1 MKRIIS
7 LFLSLIASCL
17 LGTTYAQES
26 ALMPSTPEIVPQ
38 PPEVSRLIGMINYP
52 VSYNTGL
59 VKTEIP
65 LFEIKTRG
73 GYTLPVRLVYRSSGF
88 KPHERSVVGAGWS
101 LEAEPQIAHAVNGL
115 PDEMPVYGLYMNE
128 GTNLPDQETQVD
140 AMYGYYDIQPD
151 QYFYILPQK
160 GGSFFLN
167 RPANG
172 TKKEFVTVPY
182 DPVRIDNSADLKT
195 FTLTD
200 TDGVAYTFTPQEETE
215 TVTEDRRTT
224 AISVYKASRIMTP
237 NKEVIAFE
245 YGGLSTGQPFRYMLH
260 NYEQSAT
267 LEIKKKRYATQDID
281 YWNGME
287 TISTDEFSP
296 SFVQQRVKLVQR
308 DVKGRTS
315 SSPQMETSIYY
326 VDEGNGR
333 DNNPLKPLCDEHR
346 RFTSYW
352 TQTVSTRHLKKIT
365 FPGGSMEFTYME
377 IMPYQTARK
386 YLNAIVVK
394 NDRGEVVRR
403 FQLVNSRYGERPRLD
418 AVMEMGKDGQ
428 SYRTYSF
435 TYHHST
441 GVGYDD
447 PRVNAWGY
455 YSTQNATVSQALVP
469 RLWKTFGLYSD
480 KGELTDSLHFQYGRD
495 DFYQTPVE
503 EPFLPFML
511 ASVTYPTGGR
521 TEFEYEHNRFYEES
535 RGREVTDGSVRIR
548 EIRNYLED
556 GTLATTRRFKYG
568 KGESGRG
575 LPVRVLE
582 PIDFMTAYHQQVYRV
597 DRSFIA
603 PDWNEAYPI
612 YKVDLHARPVVNDY
626 LESSASIVYDCV
638 TEYMDADSLSG
649 KTVYE
654 YDYSEEKLA
663 AIRSTRSASPP
674 VNPTLTSNV
683 YRVYGG
689 WQVGQLLR
697 KSVYDSNGLLIR
709 EEKNAYRTMPGDEV
723 AFMQIYTPLSMFYED
738 GFVTNW
744 ETIRALKIG
753 AVTPNLSGGAYMPK
767 APEPERYRY
776 SGFDFYSGYKLMK
789 SSETTEYRDGRAH
802 TQSVSY
808 EYNGHLLPVKTVRHL
823 DGSLQ
828 EVETM
833 EYPEDFTDDV
843 SRGMVGMNWL
853 TPVLRR
859 TVTSGNTSYD
869 IHTPYRMT
877 NGIFV
882 PDRLESGKDGQ
893 PRETRVRF
901 VRYDRY
907 GSPLEI
913 QTDSTKRVEYLWGYN
928 SLYPVAKVEHA
939 CPDLPSTSWGYASVT
954 DSAALDKACASLR
967 ESLRGKA
974 AVSSYTYSP
983 LEGLTSV
990 TDPDGNRTS
999 FVYNTFGEL
1008 ARTFDRDGAC
1018 TEEYA
1023 YHYTDEGKYTPL
1035 SLNIFKPETCLVD
1048 EAVTFEASISSG
1060 NGGYQ
1065 YQWVL
1070 TDSGGNQVGSGIS
1083 ESASFTHTFKEA
1095 GTYRLTCSVTDAAG
1109 MLATRTISVEVTRD
1123 MSVGFDYIYRYEEG
1137 GRRYMEAYITPPV
1150 DTEITFVLLYKTF
1163 PQSPDI
1169 TYWINDEEFKRTGDS
1184 GMNDFVTVKFEGG
1197 KRARVMV
1204 ECSPRDLECRLQLL
1218 EATNGVTIRFPL
1230 MLE

>member
-1 MKRIIS
+1 M
-7 LFLSLIASCL
+7 
-17 LGTTYAQES
+17 
-26 ALMPSTPEIVPQ
+26 
-38 PPEVSRLIGMINYP
+38 
-52 VSYNTGL
+52 
-59 VKTEIP
+59 
-65 LFEIKTRG
+65 
-73 GYTLPVRLVYRSSGF
+73 
-88 KPHERSVVGAGWS
+88 
-101 LEAEPQIAHAVNGL
+101 
-115 PDEMPVYGLYMNE
+115 
-128 GTNLPDQETQVD
+128 
-140 AMYGYYDIQPD
+140 
-151 QYFYILPQK
+151 
-160 GGSFFLN
+160 
-167 RPANG
+167 
-172 TKKEFVTVPY
+172 PY

-224 AISVYKASRIMTP
+224 AISVYKASRILTP
-237 NKEVIAFE
+237 NKEVITFE
-245 YGGLSTGQPFRYMLH
+245 YGGLSTGHPFRYMMH

-267 LEIKKKRYATQDID
+267 LEIKKRRDGNTKDID
-281 YWNGME
+281 YCSGME

-308 DVKGRTS
+308 DVKERAS

-352 TQTVSTRHLKKIT
+352 AQTISTHHLKKIT
-365 FPGGSMEFTYME
+365 FPGGSMEFTYVE

-386 YLNAIVVK
+386 YLNTIVVK
-394 NDRGEVVRR
+394 NDRGEVVKR

-441 GVGYDD
+441 GVSYDD

-455 YSTQNATVSQALVP
+455 YSTQNATASQALVP
-469 RLWKTFGLYSD
+469 KVWKTFGLYSD
-480 KGELTDSLHFQYGRD
+480 KGELTDSLYFQFGNS

-503 EPFLPFML
+503 KPFLPFML

-535 RGREVTDGSVRIR
+535 RGREVTDGSVRIK
-548 EIRNYLED
+548 EIRNYQAD
-556 GTLATTRRFKYG
+556 GTSATVRRFKYG
-568 KGESGRG
+568 RGESGRG
-575 LPVRVLE
+575 LPVRVLR
-582 PIDFMTAYHQQVYRV
+582 PIDFMTAYHQQVYRLYEELPFPGW
-597 DRSFIA
+597 DY
-603 PDWNEAYPI
+603 AYPI

-663 AIRSTRSASPP
+663 AIRSTRRENSP

-697 KSVYDSNGLLIR
+697 KSVYDSNGQLIR
-709 EEKNAYRTMPGDEV
+709 EEENAYRTMPGAEV
-723 AFMQIYTPLSMFYED
+723 AFMQIYTPLSMFYENPTLHD
-738 GFVTNW
+738 W
-744 ETIRALKIG
+744 ETLRALKIG
-753 AVTPNLSGGAYMPK
+753 ASSVASMPK

-776 SGFDFYSGYKLMK
+776 SGFDFYSGYKVMK
-789 SSETTEYRDGRAH
+789 SSEITEYRDGRAH

-828 EVETM
+828 EVETR
-833 EYPEDFTDDV
+833 EYPEDFTDAV

-853 TPVLRR
+853 TPVMHR
-859 TVTSGNTSYD
+859 TVTSGNSSYD
-869 IHTPYRMT
+869 IYTPYRLE
-877 NGIFV
+877 NGIPV
-882 PDRLESGKDGQ
+882 PDRLESGKDGH

-901 VRYDRY
+901 VRYNQY
-907 GSPLEI
+907 GSLLEV
-913 QTDSTKRVEYLWGYN
+913 QTDSTQCVEYLWGYN
-928 SLYPVAKVEHA
+928 SLYPVAKVEHFR
-939 CPDLPSTSWGYASVT
+939 PGLPSTSWVYASVT

-967 ESLRGKA
+967 ESLHGKA
-974 AVSSYTYSP
+974 AVSSYTYRP
-983 LEGLTSV
+983 LEGVTSV

-1008 ARTFDRDGAC
+1008 AGTLDRDGAY
-1018 TEEYA
+1018 TEEYT
-1023 YHYTDEGKYTPL
+1023 YHYTDEGKYIPL
-1035 SLNIFKPETCLVD
+1035 SLSISQPETCLVD
-1048 EAVTFEASISSG
+1048 EAVTFEASIRSG
-1060 NGGYQ
+1060 NGDYQ

-1070 TDSGGNQVGSGIS
+1070 TDSGGNPVDS
-1083 ESASFTHTFKEA
+1083 ENSQSASFTHTFKA
-1095 GTYRLTCSVTDAAG
+1095 PGTYRLTCSVTDAAG
-1109 MLATRTISVEVTRD
+1109 MLATRTVSVEVTRE
-1123 MSVGFDYIYRYEEG
+1123 MSVGFDDIYRYD
-1137 GRRYMEAYITPPV
+1137 RWIR
-1150 DTEITFVLLYKTF
+1150 K
-1163 PQSPDI
+1163 SPSCCFTRPI
-1169 TYWINDEEFKRTGDS
+1169 PRVRT
-1184 GMNDFVTVKFEGG
+1184 
-1197 KRARVMV
+1197 
-1204 ECSPRDLECRLQLL
+1204 SP
-1218 EATNGVTIRFPL
+1218 TG
-1230 MLE
+1230 